1 MNELKTTRTLDVVA
15 AEIRTLTAS
24 MLNGIIEIGRRLAEA
39 KTMVPYGQFGNW
51 VKENTGYS
59 SSTANNFMRLFEEY
73 GSAQSSLFG
82 ATAESQ
88 TIGKLSYTKAL
99 ALLALPAEDRESFA
113 EEVHAEDI
121 SVRELR
127 EKIKEAEAERDEAV
141 EQTSAAKRDA
151 DEALRR
157 KEQELRE
164 SRTEAGLLREKIR
177 ELQDR
182 PVEVAVQAADPKEI
196 EAAVGKATAKKDAEL
211 RKLEHK
217 LEAEKNRA
225 ENLQRDR
232 DRLEAEQKRMAEGA
246 KEHRSAAEQEAEELR
261 KQLAMSGKAMTTF
274 RLRFEEWQNAWRTMQ
289 MAIAEL
295 GTEERGKMEQAVKAQ
310 LRAWAG

>member
-232 DRLEAEQKRMAEGA
+232 DRLEAEQKKLAEGA
-246 KEHRSAAEQEAEELR
+246 KENRSAAEQEAEELR

-295 GTEERGKMEQAVKAQ
+295 GTEDRGKMEQAVKAQ

>member
-127 EKIKEAEAERDEAV
+127 EKIREAEAERDEAV
-141 EQTSAAKRDA
+141 EKKEEAQTDAA
-151 DEALRR
+151 EALRR
-157 KEQELRE
+157 KEQELEE

-274 RLRFEEWQNAWRTMQ
+274 KLRFEEWQIAWRTMQ